1 MPTVSD
7 FPPNPQKGEVW
18 SHVDGGSIYVLD
30 RKPKRLTISRRPF
43 GDSLADVHWMLLSTF
58 NKVAIARIK

>member
-1 MPTVSD
+1 MEIE
-7 FPPNPQKGEVW
+7 FPPNPKRGEIW

-43 GDSLADVHWMLLSTF
+43 GDSQADARWMLLSTF
-58 NKVAIARIK
+58 NKVALDRIK